1 MAAASNYNAVLARLE
16 YAIDS
21 LHARGHQIDRS
32 AAARALSYFSARAS
46 GAEYNE
52 QAWRA
57 AVEFMIE
64 QGLCFEWVINGNMSS
79 MIEMS
84 ASHFQERPSIDSWDK
99 PASVLLTG
107 KAARFAG
114 RPFVSGRRR
123 LFLPNTNREK
133 CALAALCRGVEL

>member
-1 MAAASNYNAVLARLE
+1 LGIGRSVSNPGGFLFGRLERQIYLRDANRHARSVAPSGNGEINMAAASNYNAVLARLE

-21 LHARGHQIDRS
+21 LHARGHQIDRG

-64 QGLCFEWVINGNMSS
+64 QGLCFEWIINGNVGST
-79 MIEMS
+79 IEMS
-84 ASHFQERPSIDSWDK
+84 ASHFP
-99 PASVLLTG
+99 G
-107 KAARFAG
+107 KTFDRFLG
-114 RPFVSGRRR
+114 
-123 LFLPNTNREK
+123 
-133 CALAALCRGVEL
+133 

>member
-1 MAAASNYNAVLARLE
+1 MDRRPISVQHSQTPPNLLSGGSTGSHLKLRFSSCAAGVCL
-16 YAIDS
+16 DS

-64 QGLCFEWVINGNMSS
+64 QGLCFEWAINGNVGS

-84 ASHFQERPSIDSWDK
+84 ASHFQ
-99 PASVLLTG
+99 G
-107 KAARFAG
+107 KAFDRF
-114 RPFVSGRRR
+114 SG
-123 LFLPNTNREK
+123 
-133 CALAALCRGVEL
+133 

>member
-1 MAAASNYNAVLARLE
+1 MAATLNYNSVLARLE
-16 YAIDS
+16 YAINS
-21 LHARGHQIDRS
+21 LHARGHQIDRG

-64 QGLCFEWVINGNMSS
+64 QGLCFEWVINGNVGS

-84 ASHFQERPSIDSWDK
+84 ASHFQGRTSIDFWDS
-99 PASVLLTG
+99 PIRFCLRAFGPPGEPGGVFSCSPG
-107 KAARFAG
+107 PCRNNMRDARSLIS
-114 RPFVSGRRR
+114 RPG
-123 LFLPNTNREK
+123 
-133 CALAALCRGVEL
+133 

>member
-1 MAAASNYNAVLARLE
+1 MRAWWRHRHGDQHGSPPNYNSVLARLE

-21 LHARGHQIDRS
+21 LHARGHQIDRG

-64 QGLCFEWVINGNMSS
+64 QGLCFEWVINGKVGS

-84 ASHFQERPSIDSWDK
+84 ASHFQ
-99 PASVLLTG
+99 G
-107 KAARFAG
+107 KTFDRFLG
-114 RPFVSGRRR
+114 
-123 LFLPNTNREK
+123 
-133 CALAALCRGVEL
+133 